1 MHFFSTYWMLEPYL
15 GSMQTES
22 LAFGAVEFVTND
34 GIAES
39 VGVCTMDAQLVGAS
53 RLWP

>member
-1 MHFFSTYWMLEPYL
+1 MHFFSAYRMLEPYL

-34 GIAES
+34 GVTES
-39 VGVCTMDAQLVGAS
+39 VGMCTMNAQLVGTS
-53 RLWP
+53 CLWP